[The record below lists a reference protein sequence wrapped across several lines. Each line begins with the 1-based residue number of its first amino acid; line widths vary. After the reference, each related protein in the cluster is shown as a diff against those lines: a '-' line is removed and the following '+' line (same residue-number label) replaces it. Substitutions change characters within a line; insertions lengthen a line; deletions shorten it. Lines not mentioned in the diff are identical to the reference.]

1 MKATPAP
8 RNTPAP
14 SGLNVHDILYV
25 LFKHKWKI
33 TLLSLLGVLAA
44 GALAYQDSR
53 TPSYETQAKLLVRY
67 VVERSAADPDAPLRS
82 KGGGG
87 SAVMDTELQI
97 LKSFDLAID
106 TATRVGP
113 AKLLPDRPKDATAV
127 AAAGKIL
134 GSLNAGIG
142 NDSNVIQLSYRDTE
156 PQRAVEVLGQL
167 IQCYFARHLEIHRSS
182 EAFNQ
187 VAVQTDQARAALRT
201 TEDEI
206 NRLKSESG
214 VLSIDVTI
222 QEFESRRQMV
232 RETLM
237 ASQAALSEQRAKVK
251 ALGDSMAAGG
261 HDKPAAPDEIPA
273 PLGPQDSSRRDSVGA
288 VAEYQDLTARLEMLR
303 QSRNQL
309 LLRRPVHDPA
319 VSNLER
325 QIAEVQSR
333 RSELV
338 ASHPQLAAVAETKS
352 GSAPAVVNSIDDER
366 ALEAALEAKVKTV
379 AEQAKAVEAEVAG
392 LSSLGFRLAGL
403 ERHRQMAEEK
413 FRYYQSSLEKA
424 RIDETLDPT
433 KIPNISIVQNPSAP
447 MRSIDAKT
455 RKLILGI
462 AAAGIGA
469 GLMLAFFIEWV
480 VDRRVSRP
488 TEIQSRLHLPLMLSI
503 PFIRSKD
510 SMAKILG
517 KHDGLG
523 LMDDSAEAT
532 FPPALAVRSH
542 QKLMVQEREH
552 FITPYA
558 CAIRDRIM
566 FNFELNNI
574 THKPK
579 LIALT
584 GLSGGAGTSTIAAGV
599 ARAFAETNN
608 RKVLL
613 VDFNPAMSGL
623 VFPEHPAESLRRALE
638 TSREERFRR
647 SSQNL
652 YFAIAATR
660 GDGKGANFLAPAAL
674 HQMMPHIEA
683 SGFDYILFDMPPVG
697 PTSPTLSMAGFMD
710 KILLVLD
717 ADKTNR
723 DSLSWGFAELQ
734 RGRADVSCIFNKAR
748 SHAPRW
754 VAGDF

>member
-1 MKATPAP
+1 MKATPPP
-8 RNTPAP
+8 RNNPTQ
-14 SGLNVHDILYV
+14 SGINIHDILYV
-25 LFKHKWKI
+25 MFKHKWKI
-33 TLLSLLGVLAA
+33 MLLSLLGLLAA
-44 GALAYQDSR
+44 GALAYKDSQ

-67 VVERSAADPDAPLRS
+67 VVERSAADPDAPMRS

-113 AKLLPDRPKDATAV
+113 AKLVPGRPEDATAV
-127 AAAGKIL
+127 GAAGKIL
-134 GSLNAGIG
+134 GSLSAGIG
-142 NDSNVIQLSYRDTE
+142 NDSNVIQLSYRDTD
-156 PQRAVEVLGQL
+156 PQRGVEVLGQL
-167 IQCYFARHLEIHRSS
+167 IQSYFARHLEIHRSS

-187 VAVQTDQARAALRT
+187 VAVQTDQARNALRT

-251 ALGDSMAAGG
+251 ALGNSFVAAG
-261 HDKPAAPDEIPA
+261 HEKPAAADDVPA
-273 PLGPQDSSRRDSVGA
+273 PEDASRRESAGA
-288 VAEYQDLTARLEMLR
+288 VADYQDLSSRLEILR
-303 QSRNQL
+303 QSRNQI
-309 LLRRPVHDPA
+309 LLRRPAHDPT
-319 VSNLER
+319 VSSLDR
-325 QIAEVQSR
+325 QIADVQSR
-333 RSELV
+333 RLDLV
-338 ASHPQLAAVAETKS
+338 ERYPQLAAVVESKE
-352 GSAPAVVNSIDDER
+352 GSAAATVTSLEDER
-366 ALEAALEAKVKTV
+366 ALQAALEAKVVTI

-392 LSSLGFRLAGL
+392 LSALGFRLAGL
-403 ERHRQMAEEK
+403 ERRRQMAEEK

-462 AAAGIGA
+462 AASGIGA
-469 GLMLAFFIEWV
+469 GLMLAFLIEWV

-503 PFIRSKD
+503 PFMRSKD
-510 SMAKILG
+510 GVAKILNKTG
-517 KHDGLG
+517 KSGGVGLI
-523 LMDDSAEAT
+523 DDSTEAT
-532 FPPALAVRSH
+532 FPPALALR
-542 QKLMVQEREH
+542 QQGKLMVQEKEH

-584 GLSGGAGTSTIAAGV
+584 GLSGGAGTSTIAAGL
-599 ARAFAETNN
+599 AKAFAETNN

-623 VFPEHPAESLRRALE
+623 VFPDHPAESLRLALE
-638 TSREERFRR
+638 ASREERFRR

-660 GDGKGANFLAPAAL
+660 GDGKGGNFLAPATL

-710 KILLVLD
+710 KILLILD
-717 ADKTNR
+717 ADNTNR
-723 DSLSWGFAELQ
+723 DCLSWGFAELQ
-734 RGRADVSCIFNKAR
+734 RGRADVSCIFNKAK

>member
-1 MKATPAP
+1 M
-8 RNTPAP
+8 
-14 SGLNVHDILYV
+14 
-25 LFKHKWKI
+25 
-33 TLLSLLGVLAA
+33 LLSLLGLLAA
-44 GALAYQDSR
+44 GALAYKDSKE
-53 TPSYETQAKLLVRY
+53 PSYETQAKLLVRY
-67 VVERSAADPDAPLRS
+67 VVERSAADPDAPVRS

-97 LKSFDLAID
+97 LKSFDLALD
-106 TATRVGP
+106 TAARVGP
-113 AKLLPDRPKDATAV
+113 ARLLPEAPADAAAV
-127 AAAGKIL
+127 GAAGKIL
-134 GSLNAGIG
+134 GSLTAGIG
-142 NDSNVIQLSYRDTE
+142 NDSNVIQLSYRDTD
-156 PQRAVEVLGQL
+156 PQRGVEVLSQL
-167 IQCYFARHLEIHRSS
+167 IQSYFARHLEIHRSS

-187 VAVQTDQARAALRT
+187 VAVQTDQARNALRT

-214 VLSIDVTI
+214 VLSIDATI

-237 ASQAALSEQRAKVK
+237 AAHAALAEQRAKVK
-251 ALGDSMAAGG
+251 ALESSFIAAAG
-261 HDKPAAPDEIPA
+261 DKPAAPDEVPA
-273 PLGPQDSSRRDSVGA
+273 PRAAEDSSRRDSA
-288 VAEYQDLTARLEMLR
+288 VAVADYQDLSARLEMLR

-309 LLRRPVHDPA
+309 LLRRPAQDPA
-319 VSNLER
+319 IASLDR
-325 QIAEVQSR
+325 QIAGVQSR
-333 RSELV
+333 RLDLV
-338 ASHPQLAAVAETKS
+338 DRYPQLAAVVEAKE
-352 GSAPAVVNSIDDER
+352 GSAPAAVTSIEDER
-366 ALEAALEAKVKTV
+366 ALQAALEAKVTTI
-379 AEQAKAVEAEVAG
+379 AEQAKAVEKEVAG
-392 LSSLGFRLAGL
+392 LSALGFRLAGL
-403 ERHRQMAEEK
+403 ERHRQMADEK

-433 KIPNISIVQNPSAP
+433 KIPNISIVQNPSSP

-462 AAAGIGA
+462 AASGIGA
-469 GLMLAFFIEWV
+469 GLMLAFLIEWV

-488 TEIQSRLHLPLMLSI
+488 TEIQSRLQLPLMMSI

-510 SMAKILG
+510 GMAKIIG
-517 KHDGLG
+517 NQSGIG
-523 LMDDSAEAT
+523 LMDDSAEPT
-532 FPPALAVRSH
+532 FPPGLAVRTH
-542 QKLMVQEREH
+542 GKLMVAEKEH

-566 FNFELNNI
+566 FNFEINHV

-584 GLSGGAGTSTIAAGV
+584 GLSDGAGTSTIAAGV
-599 ARAFAETNN
+599 ARAFAETSN

-623 VFPEHPAESLRRALE
+623 VFPEHPAESLRRALDA
-638 TSREERFRR
+638 SKEERFRR
-647 SSQNL
+647 CSQNL
-652 YFAIAATR
+652 FFAIAATR
-660 GDGKGANFLAPAAL
+660 GDGKGASFLAPATL

-697 PTSPTLSMAGFMD
+697 PTSPTLAMAGFMD

-717 ADKTNR
+717 ADNTNR
-723 DSLSWGFAELQ
+723 DGLRWGYAELQ
-734 RGRADVSCIFNKAR
+734 RGRADVSCIFNKAK